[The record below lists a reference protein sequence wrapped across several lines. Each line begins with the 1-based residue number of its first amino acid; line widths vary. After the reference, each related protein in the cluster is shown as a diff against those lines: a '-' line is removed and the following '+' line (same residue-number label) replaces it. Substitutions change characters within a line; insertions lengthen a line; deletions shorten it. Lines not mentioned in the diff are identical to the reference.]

1 MTEQEQR
8 AALSICFMAALADGA
23 TEVERAAIKRSA
35 ERLGSAGL
43 DLNALYE
50 DVVAGRTKLA
60 DVAGNLQTDAARKAA
75 YEMATA
81 VCDADGA
88 ANAEEKKFLDSLRGA
103 LNLPAQDADKML
115 REAEAVAATPVAA
128 AAAASMSEAE
138 QDKMIL
144 NYAIL
149 NGALEL
155 LPETLSNIAIIPLQM
170 KMVYRIGKSHGFE
183 LDQSYIKD
191 FLGTLGIG
199 LTSQVFEGV
208 ARKLLGGIF
217 GGVGRQAAS
226 SAVAFGTTYAL
237 GQLAKR
243 YYAGGRKLDSA
254 EMKQLFSKLLGDA
267 TAMKDKYS
275 QEIQQKMG
283 EIKGT
288 NIASLVK
295 QQ

>member
-23 TEVERAAIKRSA
+23 TEVERVAIKRVA
-35 ERLGSAGL
+35 EGLGGADV
-43 DLNALYE
+43 DLTALY
-50 DVVAGRTKLA
+50 DDIAAGKMKLA
-60 DVAGNLQTDAARKAA
+60 DVASGLQSEAARKSA
-75 YEMATA
+75 YQMATA
-81 VCDADGA
+81 VCDADGV
-88 ANAEEKKFLDSLRGA
+88 ANADEKKFLDSLRDT
-103 LNLPAQDADKML
+103 LKLPILEADQMR
-115 REAEAVAATPVAA
+115 REAETVTGAPIAGAA
-128 AAAASMSEAE
+128 APVNDAE

-155 LPETLSNIAIIPLQM
+155 LPETLSNMAIIPLQM
-170 KMVYRIGKSHGFE
+170 KMVYRIGRSHGFE
-183 LDQSYIKD
+183 LDQGYIKD

-199 LTSQVFEGV
+199 LTSQVVEGV

-217 GGVGRQAAS
+217 GGLGRQAAS

-243 YYAGGRKLDSA
+243 YYASGRKLDA
-254 EMKQLFSKLLGDA
+254 AQMKEMFSGLLRDA
-267 TAMKDKYS
+267 GAMKDKYA
-275 QEIQQKMG
+275 QEIQQKMS

-288 NIASLVK
+288 NVATLVK